1 MSAIRVVVIGS
12 DVPALRA
19 GTRVVVRPSILEALG
34 YVRRA
39 RPEIVLLSPELWRR
53 GWARAV
59 AVHSPESVV
68 FPADAPPRAV
78 A

>member
-1 MSAIRVVVIGS
+1 MSVRVVVIGS
-12 DVPALRA
+12 DIPALRPDA
-19 GTRVVVRPSILEALG
+19 RVVVRPSVLEALG
-34 YVRRA
+34 YIRRA
-39 RPEIVLLSPELWRR
+39 KPEIVLLSRELWRR

>member
-1 MSAIRVVVIGS
+1 MSDIRVVVIGR
-12 DVPALRA
+12 DVPPLRP
-19 GTRVVVRPSILEALG
+19 GTRVVVRPSIHEALG

-39 RPEIVLLSPELWRR
+39 RPEVVLLSRELW

-68 FPADAPPRAV
+68 FPADAPPKAV